1 MSFHSLLNSIIDSQS
16 VTKNSLINETGIDR
30 SSFYQ
35 ILSGKRIP
43 TKDQITNI
51 IRQLDISAADE
62 MALYDAFYLERLGE
76 TNYHYLKFT
85 EKCLKV
91 IGSPYID
98 ADASGNQTLSGSQ
111 KSQELESQN
120 KQTDHPTDTDQ
131 SQAASGTVLYQSTD
145 EIIDGLTEFM
155 IQAGEKA
162 NNHLQVSLP
171 FDLSSRVKLFA
182 TIRPLI
188 ASGKFQNVTVSQILH
203 FQTKDSDDITEKLDG
218 FAYLLESVLAK
229 QTNITYNIYYYSN
242 EQRVGQNSGVLF
254 PFYIITD
261 DACLLLNAD
270 ASKGCL
276 LTDPNL
282 IGFMREE
289 FASVFD
295 HAEPFLSSF
304 SQKDLPQFQA
314 KSIPTEEIIFIQK
327 HPGACLMVTDDL
339 VEKYVPE
346 DFKDTLKQHFH
357 FMRQMNASEG
367 ITLDGI
373 REFARNHVISE
384 SGFYVEADTA
394 DIINAL
400 EQLKTRLDRNL
411 FVLDTEKIP
420 VSDNWAFLLY
430 PDQYALLVPNEK
442 LDFIICVSDPDIIHA
457 LTYTFHSVDFDDY
470 ILDNDYVSQEIQK
483 LISENENR
491 VADSTL

>member
-16 VTKNSLINETGIDR
+16 VTKNSLINETGIDH

-43 TKDQITNI
+43 TKDQITSI
-51 IRQLDISAADE
+51 IRQLDISATDE

-85 EKCLKV
+85 EKCLRV

-98 ADASGNQTLSGSQ
+98 TNASNNQTPSR
-111 KSQELESQN
+111 SQELQN
-120 KQTDHPTDTDQ
+120 KLPDNPIDTDQ
-131 SQAASGTVLYQSTD
+131 SQATTGTILYHSTD
-145 EIIDGLTEFM
+145 EIICGLTKFLIHASKKE
-155 IQAGEKA
+155 

-171 FDLSSRVKLFA
+171 FDLSSRIKLFSS
-182 TIRPLI
+182 IQSLI
-188 ASGKFQNVTVSQILH
+188 TSGKFQNATISQILH
-203 FQTKDSDDITEKLDG
+203 FQTKNPNDITEKLDG
-218 FAYLLESVLAK
+218 FATLLESILTK
-229 QTNITYNIYYYSN
+229 EPNITYNIYYYSN
-242 EQRVGQNSGVLF
+242 EQKVSKNSGVLF

-261 DACLLLNAD
+261 DTCLLLNAD
-270 ASKGCL
+270 ANKGCL
-276 LTDPNL
+276 LTDPSL
-282 IGFMREE
+282 IGFMRKE
-289 FASVFD
+289 FDSVFD
-295 HAEPFLSSF
+295 HAKPFLSSF
-304 SQKDLPQFQA
+304 SQKELPQFQA
-314 KSIPTEEIIFIQK
+314 RSIPAEEVIFIQK

-346 DFKDTLKQHFH
+346 EFKETLKQHFH
-357 FMRQMNASEG
+357 FMQQMNASEG

-384 SGFYVEADTA
+384 SGFYVEANTE

-400 EQLKTRLDRNL
+400 EQLKSRLDRNL

-420 VSDNWAFLLY
+420 VSDNRAFLLY
-430 PDQYALLVPNEK
+430 TDQYALLVPNKE

-457 LTYTFHSVDFDDY
+457 LTYTFHSVDFEDY
-470 ILDNDYVSQEIQK
+470 VLDNTLVRNEIQK

>member
-43 TKDQITNI
+43 TKDQITSI

-85 EKCLKV
+85 EKCLRV

-98 ADASGNQTLSGSQ
+98 ANASNNQPPSC
-111 KSQELESQN
+111 SQELQN
-120 KQTDHPTDTDQ
+120 KLSDNPIDTDQ
-131 SQAASGTVLYQSTD
+131 SQATTGTILYHSTD
-145 EIIDGLTEFM
+145 EIICGLTKFLIHASKKE
-155 IQAGEKA
+155 

-171 FDLSSRVKLFA
+171 FDLSSRIKLFSN
-182 TIRPLI
+182 IQSLI
-188 ASGKFQNVTVSQILH
+188 TSGKFQNATISQILH
-203 FQTKDSDDITEKLDG
+203 FQTKNPNDITEKLDG
-218 FAYLLESVLAK
+218 FATLLESILTK
-229 QTNITYNIYYYSN
+229 GTNITYNIYYYSN
-242 EQRVGQNSGVLF
+242 EQKVSKNSGVLF

-261 DACLLLNAD
+261 DASLLLNAD
-270 ASKGCL
+270 ANKGCL
-276 LTDPNL
+276 LTDPSL
-282 IGFMREE
+282 IGFMCKE
-289 FASVFD
+289 FDSVFD
-295 HAEPFLSSF
+295 HAKPFLSSF
-304 SQKDLPQFQA
+304 SQKELPQFQA
-314 KSIPTEEIIFIQK
+314 RSIPAEEVIFIQK

-346 DFKDTLKQHFH
+346 EFKETLKQHFH
-357 FMRQMNASEG
+357 FMQQMNASEG

-384 SGFYVEADTA
+384 SGFYVEANTA

-400 EQLKTRLDRNL
+400 EQLKSRLDRNL

-430 PDQYALLVPNEK
+430 PDQYALLVPNKE
-442 LDFIICVSDPDIIHA
+442 LDFIICVSDPDIIQA
-457 LTYTFHSVDFDDY
+457 LTYTFHSVDFNDF
-470 ILDNDYVSQEIQK
+470 ILDKKYVKHELQK
-483 LISENENR
+483 LISENQNR

>member
-43 TKDQITNI
+43 TKDQITSI

-85 EKCLKV
+85 EKCLRV

-98 ADASGNQTLSGSQ
+98 TNASNNQTPSR
-111 KSQELESQN
+111 SQELQN
-120 KQTDHPTDTDQ
+120 KLPDNPIDTDQ
-131 SQAASGTVLYQSTD
+131 SQATTGTILYHSTD
-145 EIIDGLTEFM
+145 EIICGLTKFLIHASKKE
-155 IQAGEKA
+155 

-171 FDLSSRVKLFA
+171 FDLSSRIKLFSN
-182 TIRPLI
+182 IHSLI
-188 ASGKFQNVTVSQILH
+188 TSGKFQNATISQILH
-203 FQTKDSDDITEKLDG
+203 FQTKNSDDITEKLDG
-218 FAYLLESVLAK
+218 FATLLESILTK
-229 QTNITYNIYYYSN
+229 EPNITYNIYYYSN
-242 EQRVGQNSGVLF
+242 EQKVSKNSGVLF

-261 DACLLLNAD
+261 DASLLLNAD
-270 ASKGCL
+270 ANKGCL
-276 LTDPNL
+276 LTDPSL
-282 IGFMREE
+282 IGLMREE

-295 HAEPFLSSF
+295 HAKPFLSSF
-304 SQKDLPQFQA
+304 SQKELPQFQA
-314 KSIPTEEIIFIQK
+314 RSIPAEEVIFIQK

-339 VEKYVPE
+339 VDKYVPE
-346 DFKDTLKQHFH
+346 EFKETLKQHFH
-357 FMRQMNASEG
+357 FMQQMNASEG

-384 SGFYVEADTA
+384 SGFYVEANTS

-400 EQLKTRLDRNL
+400 EQLEARLDRNL

-430 PDQYALLVPNEK
+430 PDQYALLVPNKE
-442 LDFIICVSDPDIIHA
+442 LDFIICVSDPDIIQA
-457 LTYTFHSVDFDDY
+457 LTYTFHSVDFNDF
-470 ILDNDYVSQEIQK
+470 ILEKKYVKHELQK
-483 LISENENR
+483 LISENQGR

>member
-43 TKDQITNI
+43 TKSI

-85 EKCLKV
+85 EKCLRV

-98 ADASGNQTLSGSQ
+98 TNASNNQTPSR
-111 KSQELESQN
+111 SQELQN
-120 KQTDHPTDTDQ
+120 KLPDNPIDTDQ
-131 SQAASGTVLYQSTD
+131 SQATTGTILYHSTD
-145 EIIDGLTEFM
+145 EIICGLTKFLIHASKKE
-155 IQAGEKA
+155 

-171 FDLSSRVKLFA
+171 FDLSSRIKLFSS
-182 TIRPLI
+182 IQSLI
-188 ASGKFQNVTVSQILH
+188 TSGKFQNATISQILH
-203 FQTKDSDDITEKLDG
+203 FQTKNPNDITEKLDG
-218 FAYLLESVLAK
+218 FATLLESILTK
-229 QTNITYNIYYYSN
+229 GTNITYNIYYYSN
-242 EQRVGQNSGVLF
+242 EQKVSKNSGVLF

-261 DACLLLNAD
+261 DTCLLLNAD
-270 ASKGCL
+270 ANKGCL
-276 LTDPNL
+276 LTDPSL
-282 IGFMREE
+282 IGFMRKE
-289 FASVFD
+289 FDSVFD
-295 HAEPFLSSF
+295 HAKPFLSSF
-304 SQKDLPQFQA
+304 SQKELPQFQA
-314 KSIPTEEIIFIQK
+314 RSIPAEEVIFIQK

-346 DFKDTLKQHFH
+346 EFKETLKQHFH
-357 FMRQMNASEG
+357 FMQQMNASEG

-384 SGFYVEADTA
+384 SGFYVEANTE

-400 EQLKTRLDRNL
+400 EQLKSRLDRNL

-430 PDQYALLVPNEK
+430 TDQYALLVPNKE

-457 LTYTFHSVDFDDY
+457 LTYTFHSVDFEDY
-470 ILDNDYVSQEIQK
+470 VLDNTLVRNEIQK

>member
-43 TKDQITNI
+43 TKDQITSI

-85 EKCLKV
+85 EKCLRV

-98 ADASGNQTLSGSQ
+98 ANASNNQTPSC
-111 KSQELESQN
+111 SQELQN
-120 KQTDHPTDTDQ
+120 KLPDNPIDTDQ
-131 SQAASGTVLYQSTD
+131 SQAATGTILYHSTD
-145 EIIDGLTEFM
+145 EIICGLTKFLIHASKKE
-155 IQAGEKA
+155 

-171 FDLSSRVKLFA
+171 FDLSSRIKLFSN
-182 TIRPLI
+182 IHSLI
-188 ASGKFQNVTVSQILH
+188 TSGKFQNATISQILH
-203 FQTKDSDDITEKLDG
+203 FQTKNPNDITEKLDG
-218 FAYLLESVLAK
+218 FATLLESILTK
-229 QTNITYNIYYYSN
+229 GTNITYNIYYYSN
-242 EQRVGQNSGVLF
+242 EQKVSKNSGVLF
-254 PFYIITD
+254 PFYSITD
-261 DACLLLNAD
+261 DASLLLNAD
-270 ASKGCL
+270 ANKGCL
-276 LTDPNL
+276 LTDPSL
-282 IGFMREE
+282 IGLMREE

-295 HAEPFLSSF
+295 HAKPFLSSF
-304 SQKDLPQFQA
+304 SQKELPQFQA
-314 KSIPTEEIIFIQK
+314 RSIPAEEVIFIQK

-346 DFKDTLKQHFH
+346 EFKETLKQHFH
-357 FMRQMNASEG
+357 FMQQMNASEG

-384 SGFYVEADTA
+384 SGFYVEADTS

-400 EQLKTRLDRNL
+400 EQLEARLDRNL

-430 PDQYALLVPNEK
+430 PDQYALLVPNKE

-457 LTYTFHSVDFDDY
+457 LTYTFHSVDFEDY
-470 ILDNDYVSQEIQK
+470 ILDNTLVRNEIQK

>member
-16 VTKNSLINETGIDR
+16 ITKNSLINETGIDR

-43 TKDQITNI
+43 TKDQITSI

-76 TNYHYLKFT
+76 VNYHYLKFT
-85 EKCLKV
+85 EKCLRV

-98 ADASGNQTLSGSQ
+98 ANASNNQPPSC
-111 KSQELESQN
+111 SQELQN
-120 KQTDHPTDTDQ
+120 KLSDNPIDTDQ
-131 SQAASGTVLYQSTD
+131 SQATTGTILYHSTD
-145 EIIDGLTEFM
+145 EIICGLTKFLIHASKKE
-155 IQAGEKA
+155 

-171 FDLSSRVKLFA
+171 FDLSSRIKLFSN
-182 TIRPLI
+182 IQSLI
-188 ASGKFQNVTVSQILH
+188 TSGKFQNATISQILH
-203 FQTKDSDDITEKLDG
+203 FQTKNPNDITEKLDG
-218 FAYLLESVLAK
+218 FATLLESILTK
-229 QTNITYNIYYYSN
+229 GTNITYNIYYYSN
-242 EQRVGQNSGVLF
+242 EQKVSKNSGVLF

-261 DACLLLNAD
+261 DASLLLNAD
-270 ASKGCL
+270 ANKGCL
-276 LTDPNL
+276 LTDPSL
-282 IGFMREE
+282 IGFMCKE
-289 FASVFD
+289 FDSVFD
-295 HAEPFLSSF
+295 HAKPFLSSF
-304 SQKDLPQFQA
+304 SQKELPQFQA
-314 KSIPTEEIIFIQK
+314 RSIPAEEVIFIQK

-346 DFKDTLKQHFH
+346 EFKETLKQHFH
-357 FMRQMNASEG
+357 FMQQMNASEG

-384 SGFYVEADTA
+384 SGFYVEANTA

-400 EQLKTRLDRNL
+400 EQLKSRLDRNL

-430 PDQYALLVPNEK
+430 PDQYALLVPNKE
-442 LDFIICVSDPDIIHA
+442 LDFIICVSDPDIIQA
-457 LTYTFHSVDFDDY
+457 LTYTFHSVDFNDF
-470 ILDNDYVSQEIQK
+470 ILDKKYVKHELQK
-483 LISENENR
+483 LISENQNR

>member
-43 TKDQITNI
+43 TKDQITSI

-85 EKCLKV
+85 EKCLRV

-98 ADASGNQTLSGSQ
+98 TNASNNQTPSR
-111 KSQELESQN
+111 SQELQN
-120 KQTDHPTDTDQ
+120 KLPDNPIDTDQ
-131 SQAASGTVLYQSTD
+131 SQAATETILYHSTD
-145 EIIDGLTEFM
+145 EIICGLTKFLIHASKKE
-155 IQAGEKA
+155 

-171 FDLSSRVKLFA
+171 FDLSSRIKLFSS
-182 TIRPLI
+182 IQSLI
-188 ASGKFQNVTVSQILH
+188 TSGKFQNATISQILH
-203 FQTKDSDDITEKLDG
+203 FQTKNPNDITEKLDG
-218 FAYLLESVLAK
+218 FATLLESILTK
-229 QTNITYNIYYYSN
+229 EPNITYNIYYYSN
-242 EQRVGQNSGVLF
+242 EQKVSKNSGVLF

-261 DACLLLNAD
+261 DASLLLNAD
-270 ASKGCL
+270 ANKGCL
-276 LTDPNL
+276 LTDPSL
-282 IGFMREE
+282 IGLMREE

-295 HAEPFLSSF
+295 HAKPFLSSF
-304 SQKDLPQFQA
+304 SQKELPQFQA
-314 KSIPTEEIIFIQK
+314 RSIPAEEVIFIQK

-339 VEKYVPE
+339 VDKYVPNE
-346 DFKDTLKQHFH
+346 FKETLKQHFH
-357 FMRQMNASEG
+357 FMQQMNASEG

-384 SGFYVEADTA
+384 SGFYVEANTS

-400 EQLKTRLDRNL
+400 EQLKARLDRNL

-430 PDQYALLVPNEK
+430 PDQYALLVPNKE
-442 LDFIICVSDPDIIHA
+442 LDFIICVSDPEIIHA
-457 LTYTFHSVDFDDY
+457 LTYTFHSVDFEDY
-470 ILDNDYVSQEIQK
+470 VLDNTLVRNEIQK

>member
-43 TKDQITNI
+43 TKDQITSI

-76 TNYHYLKFT
+76 VNYHYLKFT
-85 EKCLKV
+85 EKCLRV

-98 ADASGNQTLSGSQ
+98 TNASNNQTPSR
-111 KSQELESQN
+111 SQELQN
-120 KQTDHPTDTDQ
+120 KLPDNPIDTDQ
-131 SQAASGTVLYQSTD
+131 SQAAIGTILYHSTD
-145 EIIDGLTEFM
+145 EIICGLTKFLIHASKKE
-155 IQAGEKA
+155 

-171 FDLSSRVKLFA
+171 FDLSSRIKLFSS
-182 TIRPLI
+182 IQSLI
-188 ASGKFQNVTVSQILH
+188 TSGKFQNATISQILH
-203 FQTKDSDDITEKLDG
+203 FQTKNPNDITEKLDG
-218 FAYLLESVLAK
+218 FATLLESILTK
-229 QTNITYNIYYYSN
+229 EPNITYNIYYYSN
-242 EQRVGQNSGVLF
+242 EQKVSKNSGVLF

-261 DACLLLNAD
+261 DASLLLNAD
-270 ASKGCL
+270 ANKGCL
-276 LTDPNL
+276 LTDPSL
-282 IGFMREE
+282 IGLMREE

-295 HAEPFLSSF
+295 HAKPFLSSF
-304 SQKDLPQFQA
+304 SQKELPQFQA
-314 KSIPTEEIIFIQK
+314 RSIPAEEVIFIQK

-346 DFKDTLKQHFH
+346 EFKETLKQHFH
-357 FMRQMNASEG
+357 FMQQMNASEG

-384 SGFYVEADTA
+384 SGFYVEANTA

-400 EQLKTRLDRNL
+400 EQLEARLDRNL

-430 PDQYALLVPNEK
+430 PDQYALLVPNKE

-457 LTYTFHSVDFDDY
+457 LTYTFHSVDFEDY
-470 ILDNDYVSQEIQK
+470 ILDNTLVRNEIQK

>member
-43 TKDQITNI
+43 TKDQITSI
-51 IRQLDISAADE
+51 IRQLDISATDE

-85 EKCLKV
+85 EKCLRV

-98 ADASGNQTLSGSQ
+98 TNASNNQTPSR
-111 KSQELESQN
+111 SQELQN
-120 KQTDHPTDTDQ
+120 KLPDNPIDTDQ
-131 SQAASGTVLYQSTD
+131 SQATTGTILYHSTD
-145 EIIDGLTEFM
+145 EIICGLTKFLIHASKKE
-155 IQAGEKA
+155 

-171 FDLSSRVKLFA
+171 FDLSSRIKLFSS
-182 TIRPLI
+182 IQSLI
-188 ASGKFQNVTVSQILH
+188 TSGKFQNATISQILH
-203 FQTKDSDDITEKLDG
+203 FQTKNPNDITEKLDG
-218 FAYLLESVLAK
+218 FATLLESILTK
-229 QTNITYNIYYYSN
+229 EPNITYNIYYYSN
-242 EQRVGQNSGVLF
+242 EQKVSKNSGVLF

-261 DACLLLNAD
+261 DTCLLLNAD
-270 ASKGCL
+270 ANKGCL
-276 LTDPNL
+276 LTDPSL
-282 IGFMREE
+282 IGFMRKE
-289 FASVFD
+289 FDSVFD
-295 HAEPFLSSF
+295 HAKPFLSSF
-304 SQKDLPQFQA
+304 SQKELPQFQA
-314 KSIPTEEIIFIQK
+314 RSIPAEEVIFIQK

-346 DFKDTLKQHFH
+346 EFKETLKQHFH
-357 FMRQMNASEG
+357 FMQQMNASEG

-384 SGFYVEADTA
+384 SGFYVEANTA

-400 EQLKTRLDRNL
+400 EQLKSRLDRNL

-430 PDQYALLVPNEK
+430 PDQYALLVPNKE

-457 LTYTFHSVDFDDY
+457 LTYTFHSVDFEDY
-470 ILDNDYVSQEIQK
+470 VLDNTLVRNEIQK

>member
-43 TKDQITNI
+43 TKDQITSI

-76 TNYHYLKFT
+76 VNYHYLKFT
-85 EKCLKV
+85 EKCLRV

-98 ADASGNQTLSGSQ
+98 ANASNNQPPSC
-111 KSQELESQN
+111 SQELQN
-120 KQTDHPTDTDQ
+120 KLSDNPIDTDQ
-131 SQAASGTVLYQSTD
+131 SQATTGTILYHSTD
-145 EIIDGLTEFM
+145 EIICGLTKFLIHASKKE
-155 IQAGEKA
+155 

-171 FDLSSRVKLFA
+171 FDLSSRIKLFSN
-182 TIRPLI
+182 IQSLI
-188 ASGKFQNVTVSQILH
+188 TSGKFQNATISQILH
-203 FQTKDSDDITEKLDG
+203 FQTKNPNDITEKLDG
-218 FAYLLESVLAK
+218 FATLLESILTK
-229 QTNITYNIYYYSN
+229 GTNITYNIYYYSN
-242 EQRVGQNSGVLF
+242 EQKVSKNSGVLF

-261 DACLLLNAD
+261 DASLLLNAD
-270 ASKGCL
+270 ANKGCL
-276 LTDPNL
+276 LTDPSL
-282 IGFMREE
+282 IGFMCKE
-289 FASVFD
+289 FDSVFD
-295 HAEPFLSSF
+295 HAKPFLSSF
-304 SQKDLPQFQA
+304 SQKELPQFQA
-314 KSIPTEEIIFIQK
+314 KSIPAEEVIFIQK

-346 DFKDTLKQHFH
+346 EFKETLKQHFH
-357 FMRQMNASEG
+357 FMQQMNASEG

-384 SGFYVEADTA
+384 SGFYVEANTA

-400 EQLKTRLDRNL
+400 EQLKSRLDRNL

-430 PDQYALLVPNEK
+430 PDQYALLVPNKE
-442 LDFIICVSDPDIIHA
+442 LDFIICVSDPDIIQA
-457 LTYTFHSVDFDDY
+457 LTYTFHSVDFNDF
-470 ILDNDYVSQEIQK
+470 ILDKKYVKHELQK
-483 LISENENR
+483 LISENQNR

>member
-43 TKDQITNI
+43 TKDQITSI

-85 EKCLKV
+85 EKCLRV

-98 ADASGNQTLSGSQ
+98 TNASNNQTPSR
-111 KSQELESQN
+111 SQELQN
-120 KQTDHPTDTDQ
+120 KLPDNPIDTDQ
-131 SQAASGTVLYQSTD
+131 SQATTGTILYHSTD
-145 EIIDGLTEFM
+145 EIICGLTKFLIHASKKE
-155 IQAGEKA
+155 

-171 FDLSSRVKLFA
+171 FDLSSRIKLFSS
-182 TIRPLI
+182 IQSLI
-188 ASGKFQNVTVSQILH
+188 TSGKFQNATISQILH
-203 FQTKDSDDITEKLDG
+203 FQTKNPNDITEKLDG
-218 FAYLLESVLAK
+218 FATLLESILTK
-229 QTNITYNIYYYSN
+229 GTNITYNIYYYSN
-242 EQRVGQNSGVLF
+242 EQKVSKNSGVLF

-261 DACLLLNAD
+261 DTCLLLNAD
-270 ASKGCL
+270 ANKGCL
-276 LTDPNL
+276 LTDPSL
-282 IGFMREE
+282 IGFMRKE
-289 FASVFD
+289 FDSVFD
-295 HAEPFLSSF
+295 HAKPFLSSF
-304 SQKDLPQFQA
+304 SQKELPQFQA
-314 KSIPTEEIIFIQK
+314 RSIPAEEVIFIQK

-346 DFKDTLKQHFH
+346 EFKETLKQHFH
-357 FMRQMNASEG
+357 FMQQMNASEG

-384 SGFYVEADTA
+384 SGFYVEANTE

-400 EQLKTRLDRNL
+400 EQLKSRLDRNL

-430 PDQYALLVPNEK
+430 TDQYALLVPNKE

-457 LTYTFHSVDFDDY
+457 LTYTFHSVDFEDSV
-470 ILDNDYVSQEIQK
+470 LDNTLVRNEIQK

>member
-43 TKDQITNI
+43 TKDQITSI

-85 EKCLKV
+85 EKCLRV

-98 ADASGNQTLSGSQ
+98 ANASNNQTPSC
-111 KSQELESQN
+111 SQELQN
-120 KQTDHPTDTDQ
+120 KLPDNPIDTDQ
-131 SQAASGTVLYQSTD
+131 SQAATGTILYHSTD
-145 EIIDGLTEFM
+145 EIICGLTKFLIHASKKE
-155 IQAGEKA
+155 

-171 FDLSSRVKLFA
+171 FDLSSRIKLFSS
-182 TIRPLI
+182 IQSLI
-188 ASGKFQNVTVSQILH
+188 TSGKFQNATISQILH
-203 FQTKDSDDITEKLDG
+203 FQTKNPNDITEKLDG
-218 FAYLLESVLAK
+218 FATLLESILTK
-229 QTNITYNIYYYSN
+229 EPNITYNIYYYSN
-242 EQRVGQNSGVLF
+242 EQKVSKNSGVLF

-261 DACLLLNAD
+261 DASLLLNAD
-270 ASKGCL
+270 ANKGCL
-276 LTDPNL
+276 LTDPSL
-282 IGFMREE
+282 IGLMREE

-295 HAEPFLSSF
+295 HAKPFLSSF
-304 SQKDLPQFQA
+304 SQKELPQFQA
-314 KSIPTEEIIFIQK
+314 RSIPAEEVIFIQK

-339 VEKYVPE
+339 VDKYVPNE
-346 DFKDTLKQHFH
+346 FKETLKQHFH
-357 FMRQMNASEG
+357 FMQQMNASEG

-384 SGFYVEADTA
+384 SGFYVEANTS

-400 EQLKTRLDRNL
+400 EQLEARLDRNL

-430 PDQYALLVPNEK
+430 PDQYALLVPNKE

-457 LTYTFHSVDFDDY
+457 LTYTFHSVDFEDY
-470 ILDNDYVSQEIQK
+470 ILDNTLVRNEIQK

>member
-43 TKDQITNI
+43 TKDQITSI

-85 EKCLKV
+85 EKCLRV

-98 ADASGNQTLSGSQ
+98 TNASNNQTPSR
-111 KSQELESQN
+111 SQELQN
-120 KQTDHPTDTDQ
+120 KLPDNPIDTDQ
-131 SQAASGTVLYQSTD
+131 SQAATETILYHSTD
-145 EIIDGLTEFM
+145 EIICGLTKFLIHASKKE
-155 IQAGEKA
+155 

-171 FDLSSRVKLFA
+171 FDLSSRIKLFSS
-182 TIRPLI
+182 IQSLI
-188 ASGKFQNVTVSQILH
+188 TSGKFQNATISQILH
-203 FQTKDSDDITEKLDG
+203 FQTKNPNDITEKLDG
-218 FAYLLESVLAK
+218 FATLLESILTK
-229 QTNITYNIYYYSN
+229 EPNITYNIYYYSN
-242 EQRVGQNSGVLF
+242 EQKVSKNSGVLF

-261 DACLLLNAD
+261 DASLLLNAD
-270 ASKGCL
+270 ANKGCL
-276 LTDPNL
+276 LTDPSL
-282 IGFMREE
+282 IGLMREE

-295 HAEPFLSSF
+295 HAKPFLSSF
-304 SQKDLPQFQA
+304 SQKELPQFQA
-314 KSIPTEEIIFIQK
+314 RSIPAEEVIFIQK

-339 VEKYVPE
+339 VDKYVPNE
-346 DFKDTLKQHFH
+346 FKETLKQHFH
-357 FMRQMNASEG
+357 FMQQMNASEG

-384 SGFYVEADTA
+384 SGFYVEANTS

-400 EQLKTRLDRNL
+400 EQLEARLDRNL

-430 PDQYALLVPNEK
+430 PDQYALLVPNK
-442 LDFIICVSDPDIIHA
+442 
-457 LTYTFHSVDFDDY
+457 
-470 ILDNDYVSQEIQK
+470 
-483 LISENENR
+483 
-491 VADSTL
+491 

>member
-43 TKDQITNI
+43 TKDQITSI

-85 EKCLKV
+85 EKCLRV

-98 ADASGNQTLSGSQ
+98 ANASNNQTPSR
-111 KSQELESQN
+111 SQELQN
-120 KQTDHPTDTDQ
+120 KLPDNPIDTDQ
-131 SQAASGTVLYQSTD
+131 SQAATGTILYHSTD
-145 EIIDGLTEFM
+145 EIICGLTKFLIHASKKE
-155 IQAGEKA
+155 

-171 FDLSSRVKLFA
+171 FDLSSRIKLFSN
-182 TIRPLI
+182 IQSLI
-188 ASGKFQNVTVSQILH
+188 TSGKFQNATISQLLH
-203 FQTKDSDDITEKLDG
+203 FQTKNPNDITEKLDG
-218 FAYLLESVLAK
+218 FATLLESILTK
-229 QTNITYNIYYYSN
+229 EPNITYNIYYYSN
-242 EQRVGQNSGVLF
+242 EQKVSKNSGVLF

-261 DACLLLNAD
+261 DASLLLNAD
-270 ASKGCL
+270 ANKGCL
-276 LTDPNL
+276 LTDPSL
-282 IGFMREE
+282 IGLMREE

-295 HAEPFLSSF
+295 HAKPFLSSF
-304 SQKDLPQFQA
+304 SQKELPQFQA
-314 KSIPTEEIIFIQK
+314 RSIPAEEVIFIQK

-339 VEKYVPE
+339 VDKYVPE
-346 DFKDTLKQHFH
+346 EFKETLKQHFH
-357 FMRQMNASEG
+357 FMQQMNASEG

-384 SGFYVEADTA
+384 SGFYVEADTP

-400 EQLKTRLDRNL
+400 EQLEARLDRNL

-430 PDQYALLVPNEK
+430 PDQYALLVPNKE
-442 LDFIICVSDPDIIHA
+442 LDFIICVSDPDIIQA
-457 LTYTFHSVDFDDY
+457 LTYTFHSVDFNDF
-470 ILDNDYVSQEIQK
+470 ILGKKYVKHELQK
-483 LISENENR
+483 LISENQGR
-491 VADSTL
+491 VADSIL

>member
-85 EKCLKV
+85 EKCLRV

-98 ADASGNQTLSGSQ
+98 ANASNNQTPSC
-111 KSQELESQN
+111 SQELQN
-120 KQTDHPTDTDQ
+120 KLSDNPIDTDQ
-131 SQAASGTVLYQSTD
+131 SQAAAGTILYHSTD
-145 EIIDGLTEFM
+145 EIICGLTKFLIHASKKE
-155 IQAGEKA
+155 

-171 FDLSSRVKLFA
+171 FDLSSRIKLFSN
-182 TIRPLI
+182 IHSLI
-188 ASGKFQNVTVSQILH
+188 TSGKFQNAAISQILH
-203 FQTKDSDDITEKLDG
+203 FQTKNPNDITEKLDG
-218 FAYLLESVLAK
+218 FATLLESILTK
-229 QTNITYNIYYYSN
+229 ETNITYNIYYYSN
-242 EQRVGQNSGVLF
+242 EQKVSKNSGVLF

-270 ASKGCL
+270 ANKGCL
-276 LTDPNL
+276 LTDSSL
-282 IGFMREE
+282 IRLMREE
-289 FASVFD
+289 FVSVFD

-304 SQKDLPQFQA
+304 SQKELPQFQA
-314 KSIPTEEIIFIQK
+314 RSIPAEEVIFIQK

-339 VEKYVPE
+339 VDKYVPE
-346 DFKDTLKQHFH
+346 EFTETLKQHFH
-357 FMRQMNASEG
+357 FMQQMNASEG

-384 SGFYVEADTA
+384 SGFYVEVDTP

-400 EQLKTRLDRNL
+400 EQLKAWLDRNL

-430 PDQYALLVPNEK
+430 TDQYALLVPNKE
-442 LDFIICVSDPDIIHA
+442 LDFIICVSDPDIIQA
-457 LTYTFHSVDFDDY
+457 LTYTFHSVDFEDY
-470 ILDNDYVSQEIQK
+470 VLDNTVVRNEIQK
-483 LISENENR
+483 LISENQSR

>member
-43 TKDQITNI
+43 TKDQITSI

-76 TNYHYLKFT
+76 VNYHYLKFT
-85 EKCLKV
+85 EKCLRV

-98 ADASGNQTLSGSQ
+98 ANASNNQPPSY
-111 KSQELESQN
+111 SQELQN
-120 KQTDHPTDTDQ
+120 KLSDNPIDTDQ
-131 SQAASGTVLYQSTD
+131 SQATTGTILYHSTD
-145 EIIDGLTEFM
+145 EIICGLTKFLIHASKKE
-155 IQAGEKA
+155 

-171 FDLSSRVKLFA
+171 FDLSSRIKLFSN
-182 TIRPLI
+182 IQSLI
-188 ASGKFQNVTVSQILH
+188 TSGKFQNATISQILH
-203 FQTKDSDDITEKLDG
+203 FQTKNPNDITEKLDG
-218 FAYLLESVLAK
+218 FATLLESILTK
-229 QTNITYNIYYYSN
+229 GTNITYNIYYYSN
-242 EQRVGQNSGVLF
+242 EQKVSKNSGVLF

-261 DACLLLNAD
+261 DASLLLNAD
-270 ASKGCL
+270 ANKGCL
-276 LTDPNL
+276 LTDPSL
-282 IGFMREE
+282 IGFMRKE
-289 FASVFD
+289 FDSVFD
-295 HAEPFLSSF
+295 HAKPFLSSF
-304 SQKDLPQFQA
+304 SQKELPQFQA
-314 KSIPTEEIIFIQK
+314 RSIPAEEVIFIQK

-346 DFKDTLKQHFH
+346 EFKETLKQHFH
-357 FMRQMNASEG
+357 FMQQMNASEG

-384 SGFYVEADTA
+384 SGFYVEANTA

-400 EQLKTRLDRNL
+400 EQLKSRLDRNL

-430 PDQYALLVPNEK
+430 PDQYALLVPNKE
-442 LDFIICVSDPDIIHA
+442 LDFIICVSDPDIIQA
-457 LTYTFHSVDFDDY
+457 LTYTFHSVDFNDF
-470 ILDNDYVSQEIQK
+470 ILDKKYVKHELQK
-483 LISENENR
+483 LISENQNR

>member
-43 TKDQITNI
+43 TKDQITSI
-51 IRQLDISAADE
+51 IRQLDISATDE

-76 TNYHYLKFT
+76 VNYHYLKFT
-85 EKCLKV
+85 EKCLRV

-98 ADASGNQTLSGSQ
+98 ANASNNQPPSC
-111 KSQELESQN
+111 SQELQN
-120 KQTDHPTDTDQ
+120 KLSDNPIDTDQ
-131 SQAASGTVLYQSTD
+131 SQATTGTILYHSTD
-145 EIIDGLTEFM
+145 EIICGLTKFLIHASKKE
-155 IQAGEKA
+155 

-171 FDLSSRVKLFA
+171 FDLSSRIKLFSN
-182 TIRPLI
+182 IQSLI
-188 ASGKFQNVTVSQILH
+188 TSGKFQNATISQILH
-203 FQTKDSDDITEKLDG
+203 FQTKNPDDITEKLDG
-218 FAYLLESVLAK
+218 FATLLESVLTK
-229 QTNITYNIYYYSN
+229 ETNITYNIYYYSN
-242 EQRVGQNSGVLF
+242 EQKVSKNSGVLF

-261 DACLLLNAD
+261 DTCLLLNAD
-270 ASKGCL
+270 ANKGCL
-276 LTDPNL
+276 LTDPSL
-282 IGFMREE
+282 IGFMRKE
-289 FASVFD
+289 FDSVFD
-295 HAEPFLSSF
+295 HAKPFLSSF
-304 SQKDLPQFQA
+304 SQKELPQFQA
-314 KSIPTEEIIFIQK
+314 RSIPAEEVIFIQK

-346 DFKDTLKQHFH
+346 EFKETLKQHFH
-357 FMRQMNASEG
+357 FMQQMNASEG

-384 SGFYVEADTA
+384 SGFYVEANTA

-400 EQLKTRLDRNL
+400 EQLKSRLDRNL

-430 PDQYALLVPNEK
+430 PDQYALLVPNKE
-442 LDFIICVSDPDIIHA
+442 LDFIICVSDPDIIQA
-457 LTYTFHSVDFDDY
+457 LTYTFHSVDFNDF
-470 ILDNDYVSQEIQK
+470 ILDKKYVKHELQK
-483 LISENENR
+483 LISENQNR

>member
-43 TKDQITNI
+43 TKDQITSI

-76 TNYHYLKFT
+76 VNYHYLKFT
-85 EKCLKV
+85 EKCLRV

-98 ADASGNQTLSGSQ
+98 ANASNNQTPSC
-111 KSQELESQN
+111 SQELQN
-120 KQTDHPTDTDQ
+120 KLSDNPIDTDQ
-131 SQAASGTVLYQSTD
+131 SQATTGTILYHSTD
-145 EIIDGLTEFM
+145 EIICGLTKFLIHASKKE
-155 IQAGEKA
+155 

-171 FDLSSRVKLFA
+171 FDLSSRIKLFSN
-182 TIRPLI
+182 IQSLI
-188 ASGKFQNVTVSQILH
+188 TSGKFQNATISQILH
-203 FQTKDSDDITEKLDG
+203 FQTKNPNDITEKLDG
-218 FAYLLESVLAK
+218 FATLLESILTK
-229 QTNITYNIYYYSN
+229 GTNITYNIYYYSN
-242 EQRVGQNSGVLF
+242 EQKVSKNSGVLF

-261 DACLLLNAD
+261 DTSLLLNAD
-270 ASKGCL
+270 ANKGCL
-276 LTDPNL
+276 LTDPSL
-282 IGFMREE
+282 IGFMRKE
-289 FASVFD
+289 FDSVFD

-304 SQKDLPQFQA
+304 SQKELPQFQA
-314 KSIPTEEIIFIQK
+314 RSIPAEEVIFIQK

-346 DFKDTLKQHFH
+346 EFKETLKQHFH
-357 FMRQMNASEG
+357 FMQQMNASEG

-384 SGFYVEADTA
+384 SGFYVEANTA

-400 EQLKTRLDRNL
+400 EQLKSRLDRNL

-430 PDQYALLVPNEK
+430 PDQYALLVPNKE
-442 LDFIICVSDPDIIHA
+442 LDFIICVSDPDIIQA
-457 LTYTFHSVDFDDY
+457 LTYTFHSVDFNDF
-470 ILDNDYVSQEIQK
+470 ILDKKYVKHELQK
-483 LISENENR
+483 LISENQNR

>member
-43 TKDQITNI
+43 TKDQITSI

-85 EKCLKV
+85 EKCLRV

-98 ADASGNQTLSGSQ
+98 TNASNNQTPSR
-111 KSQELESQN
+111 SQELQN
-120 KQTDHPTDTDQ
+120 KLPDNPIDTDQ
-131 SQAASGTVLYQSTD
+131 SKAATGTILYHSTD
-145 EIIDGLTEFM
+145 EIICGLTKFLIHASKKE
-155 IQAGEKA
+155 

-171 FDLSSRVKLFA
+171 FDLSSRIKLFSN
-182 TIRPLI
+182 IHSLI
-188 ASGKFQNVTVSQILH
+188 TSGKFQNATISQILH
-203 FQTKDSDDITEKLDG
+203 FQTKNSDDITEKLDG
-218 FAYLLESVLAK
+218 FATLLESILTK
-229 QTNITYNIYYYSN
+229 EPNITYNIYYYSN
-242 EQRVGQNSGVLF
+242 EQKVSKNSGVLF

-261 DACLLLNAD
+261 DASLLLNAD
-270 ASKGCL
+270 ANKGCL
-276 LTDPNL
+276 LTDPSL
-282 IGFMREE
+282 IGLMREE

-295 HAEPFLSSF
+295 HAKPFLSSF
-304 SQKDLPQFQA
+304 SQKELPQFQA
-314 KSIPTEEIIFIQK
+314 RSIPAEEVIFIQK

-339 VEKYVPE
+339 VDKYVPDE
-346 DFKDTLKQHFH
+346 FKETLKQHFH
-357 FMRQMNASEG
+357 FMQQMNASEG

-384 SGFYVEADTA
+384 SGFYVEANTS

-400 EQLKTRLDRNL
+400 EQLEARLDRNL

-430 PDQYALLVPNEK
+430 TDQYALLVPNKE

-457 LTYTFHSVDFDDY
+457 LTYTFHSVDFEDY
-470 ILDNDYVSQEIQK
+470 VLDNTLVRNEIQK

>member
-43 TKDQITNI
+43 TKDQITSI
-51 IRQLDISAADE
+51 IRQLDISATDE

-76 TNYHYLKFT
+76 VNYHYLKFT
-85 EKCLKV
+85 EKCLRV

-98 ADASGNQTLSGSQ
+98 ANASNNQPPSC
-111 KSQELESQN
+111 SQELQN
-120 KQTDHPTDTDQ
+120 KLSDNPIDTDQ
-131 SQAASGTVLYQSTD
+131 SQAATGTILYHSTD
-145 EIIDGLTEFM
+145 EIICGLTKFLIHASKKE
-155 IQAGEKA
+155 

-171 FDLSSRVKLFA
+171 FDLSSRIKLFSN
-182 TIRPLI
+182 IQSLI
-188 ASGKFQNVTVSQILH
+188 TSGKFQNATISQILH
-203 FQTKDSDDITEKLDG
+203 FQTKNPDDITEKLDG
-218 FAYLLESVLAK
+218 FATLLESVLTK
-229 QTNITYNIYYYSN
+229 ETNITYNIYYYSN
-242 EQRVGQNSGVLF
+242 EQKVSKNSGVLF

-261 DACLLLNAD
+261 DTCLLLNAD
-270 ASKGCL
+270 ANKGCL
-276 LTDPNL
+276 LTDPSL
-282 IGFMREE
+282 IGFMRKE
-289 FASVFD
+289 FDSVFD
-295 HAEPFLSSF
+295 HAKPFLSSF
-304 SQKDLPQFQA
+304 SQKELPQFQA
-314 KSIPTEEIIFIQK
+314 RSIPAEEVIFIQK

-346 DFKDTLKQHFH
+346 EFKETLKQHFH
-357 FMRQMNASEG
+357 FMQQMNASEG

-384 SGFYVEADTA
+384 SGFYVEANTA

-400 EQLKTRLDRNL
+400 EQLKSRLDRNL

-430 PDQYALLVPNEK
+430 PDQYALLVPNKE
-442 LDFIICVSDPDIIHA
+442 LDFIICVSDPDIIQA
-457 LTYTFHSVDFDDY
+457 LTYTFHSVDFNDF
-470 ILDNDYVSQEIQK
+470 ILDKKYVKHELQK
-483 LISENENR
+483 LISENQNR

>member
-1 MSFHSLLNSIIDSQS
+1 MSFHKLLNSIIDSQS

-51 IRQLDISAADE
+51 IHLLDISAADE

-85 EKCLKV
+85 EKCLNI
-91 IGSPYID
+91 IGSPTID
-98 ADASGNQTLSGSQ
+98 AESPNRQTHSIL
-111 KSQELESQN
+111 QELQD
-120 KQTDHPTDTDQ
+120 KQPNHLVDTCQSKIPTRTI
-131 SQAASGTVLYQSTD
+131 LYQSTD
-145 EIIDGLTEFM
+145 EIISGLTKFL
-155 IQAGEKA
+155 IQASQKE

-171 FDLSSRVKLFA
+171 FDLSSRIKLFA
-182 TIRPLI
+182 TMRPLI
-188 ASGKFQNVTVSQILH
+188 ASGKFQNATVSQILH
-203 FQTKDSDDITEKLDG
+203 FQTKNPNDITEKLDG
-218 FAYLLESVLAK
+218 FAFLLESVLAK
-229 QTNITYNIYYYSN
+229 ETNITYNIYYYSN
-242 EQRVGQNSGVLF
+242 EQRVSKNSGVLF

-261 DACLLLNAD
+261 DACLLLNAN

-276 LTDPNL
+276 LTDSSL
-282 IGFMREE
+282 IGFMKEE
-289 FASVFD
+289 FHSVFD

-314 KSIPTEEIIFIQK
+314 RSIPAEEVIFIQK

-339 VEKYVPE
+339 VEKYIPE
-346 DFKDTLKQHFH
+346 NFRDTLKQHFH
-357 FMRQMNASEG
+357 FMQQMNASEG

-373 REFARNHVISE
+373 REFAKSHVISE
-384 SGFYVEADTA
+384 SGFYVEPDTS

-400 EQLKTRLDRNL
+400 EQLKSRLDINL
-411 FVLDTEKIP
+411 FVLDTRKIP

-430 PDQYALLVPNEK
+430 PDKYALLVPNKE
-442 LDFIICVSDPDIIHA
+442 LDFIICVSDPDIIQA
-457 LTYTFHSVDFDDY
+457 LTYTFHSVDFNDY
-470 ILDNDYVSQEIQK
+470 ILDKHYVKQEIQK
-483 LISENENR
+483 LISENKNR
-491 VADSTL
+491 VADQTL

>member
-43 TKDQITNI
+43 TKDQITSI

-85 EKCLKV
+85 EKCLRV

-98 ADASGNQTLSGSQ
+98 TNASNNQTPSR
-111 KSQELESQN
+111 SQELQN
-120 KQTDHPTDTDQ
+120 KLPDNPIDTDQ
-131 SQAASGTVLYQSTD
+131 SQATTGTILYHSTD
-145 EIIDGLTEFM
+145 EIICGLTKFLIHASKKE
-155 IQAGEKA
+155 

-171 FDLSSRVKLFA
+171 FDLSSRIKLFSS
-182 TIRPLI
+182 IQSLI
-188 ASGKFQNVTVSQILH
+188 TSGKFQNATISQILH
-203 FQTKDSDDITEKLDG
+203 FQTKNPNDITEKLDG
-218 FAYLLESVLAK
+218 FATLLESILTK
-229 QTNITYNIYYYSN
+229 EPNITYNIYYYSN
-242 EQRVGQNSGVLF
+242 EQKVSKNSGVLF

-261 DACLLLNAD
+261 DASLLLNAD
-270 ASKGCL
+270 ANKGCL
-276 LTDPNL
+276 LTDPSL
-282 IGFMREE
+282 IGLMREE

-295 HAEPFLSSF
+295 HAKPFLSSF
-304 SQKDLPQFQA
+304 SQKELPQFQA
-314 KSIPTEEIIFIQK
+314 RSIPAEEVIFIQK

-339 VEKYVPE
+339 VDKYVPDE
-346 DFKDTLKQHFH
+346 FKETLKQHFH
-357 FMRQMNASEG
+357 FMQQMNASEG

-384 SGFYVEADTA
+384 SGFYVEANTS

-400 EQLKTRLDRNL
+400 EQLEARLDRNL

-430 PDQYALLVPNEK
+430 TDQYALLVPNKE

-457 LTYTFHSVDFDDY
+457 LTYTFHSVDFEDY
-470 ILDNDYVSQEIQK
+470 VLDNTLVRNEIQK

>member
-43 TKDQITNI
+43 TKDQITSI

-85 EKCLKV
+85 EKCLRV

-98 ADASGNQTLSGSQ
+98 ANASNNQTPSC
-111 KSQELESQN
+111 SQELQN
-120 KQTDHPTDTDQ
+120 KLPDNPIDTDQ
-131 SQAASGTVLYQSTD
+131 SQAATGTILYHSTD
-145 EIIDGLTEFM
+145 EIICGLTKFLIHASKKE
-155 IQAGEKA
+155 

-171 FDLSSRVKLFA
+171 FDLSSRIKLFSN
-182 TIRPLI
+182 IHSLI
-188 ASGKFQNVTVSQILH
+188 TSGKFQNATISQILH
-203 FQTKDSDDITEKLDG
+203 FQTKNPNDITEKLDG
-218 FAYLLESVLAK
+218 FATLLESILTK
-229 QTNITYNIYYYSN
+229 GTNITYNIYYYSN
-242 EQRVGQNSGVLF
+242 EQKGSKNSGVLF

-261 DACLLLNAD
+261 DASLLLNAD
-270 ASKGCL
+270 ANKGCL
-276 LTDPNL
+276 LTDPSL
-282 IGFMREE
+282 IGLMREE

-295 HAEPFLSSF
+295 HAKPFLSSF
-304 SQKDLPQFQA
+304 SQKELPQFQA
-314 KSIPTEEIIFIQK
+314 RSIPAEEVIFIQK

-346 DFKDTLKQHFH
+346 EFKETLKQHFH
-357 FMRQMNASEG
+357 FMQQMNASEG

-384 SGFYVEADTA
+384 SGFYVEANTS

-400 EQLKTRLDRNL
+400 EQLEARLDRNL

-430 PDQYALLVPNEK
+430 PDQYALLVPNKE

-457 LTYTFHSVDFDDY
+457 LTYTFHSVDFEDY
-470 ILDNDYVSQEIQK
+470 VLDNTLVRNEIQK

>member
-43 TKDQITNI
+43 TKDQITSI

-76 TNYHYLKFT
+76 VNYHYLKFT
-85 EKCLKV
+85 EKCLRV

-98 ADASGNQTLSGSQ
+98 ANASNNQTPSC
-111 KSQELESQN
+111 SQELQN
-120 KQTDHPTDTDQ
+120 KLPDNPIDTDQ
-131 SQAASGTVLYQSTD
+131 SQAATGTILYHSTD
-145 EIIDGLTEFM
+145 EIICGLTKFLIHASKKE
-155 IQAGEKA
+155 

-171 FDLSSRVKLFA
+171 FDLSSRIKLFSN
-182 TIRPLI
+182 IHSLI
-188 ASGKFQNVTVSQILH
+188 TSGKFQNATISQILH
-203 FQTKDSDDITEKLDG
+203 FQTKNPDDITEKLDG
-218 FAYLLESVLAK
+218 FATLLESILTK
-229 QTNITYNIYYYSN
+229 GTNITYNIYYYSN
-242 EQRVGQNSGVLF
+242 EQKVSKNSGVLF

-261 DACLLLNAD
+261 DASLLLNAD
-270 ASKGCL
+270 ANKGCL
-276 LTDPNL
+276 LTDPSL
-282 IGFMREE
+282 IGFMRKE

-295 HAEPFLSSF
+295 HAKPFLSSF
-304 SQKDLPQFQA
+304 SQKELPQFQA
-314 KSIPTEEIIFIQK
+314 RSIPAEEVIFIQK

-346 DFKDTLKQHFH
+346 EFKETLKQHFH
-357 FMRQMNASEG
+357 FMQQMNASEG

-384 SGFYVEADTA
+384 SGFYVEANTS

-400 EQLKTRLDRNL
+400 EQLEARLDRNL

-430 PDQYALLVPNEK
+430 PDQYALLVPNKE

-457 LTYTFHSVDFDDY
+457 LTYTFHSVDFEDY
-470 ILDNDYVSQEIQK
+470 VLDNTLVRNEIQK

>member
-43 TKDQITNI
+43 TKDQITSI

-85 EKCLKV
+85 EKCLNV
-91 IGSPYID
+91 IG
-98 ADASGNQTLSGSQ
+98 ASGVDAKASSHQILPL
-111 KSQELESQN
+111 SQELKN
-120 KQTDHPTDTDQ
+120 KLSDNPVDTAQ
-131 SQAASGTVLYQSTD
+131 SQTATGTILYHSTD
-145 EIIDGLTEFM
+145 EIICGLTKFLIHASKKE
-155 IQAGEKA
+155 

-171 FDLSSRVKLFA
+171 FDLSSRIKLFSN
-182 TIRPLI
+182 IHSLI
-188 ASGKFQNVTVSQILH
+188 TSGKFQNATISQILH
-203 FQTKDSDDITEKLDG
+203 FQTKNPDDITEKLDG
-218 FAYLLESVLAK
+218 FATLLESILTK
-229 QTNITYNIYYYSN
+229 GTNITYNIYYYSN
-242 EQRVGQNSGVLF
+242 EQKVSKNSGVLF

-261 DACLLLNAD
+261 DASLLLNAD
-270 ASKGCL
+270 ANKGCL
-276 LTDPNL
+276 LTDPSL
-282 IGFMREE
+282 IGFMRKE
-289 FASVFD
+289 FDSVFD
-295 HAEPFLSSF
+295 HAKPFLSSF
-304 SQKDLPQFQA
+304 SQKELPQFQA
-314 KSIPTEEIIFIQK
+314 RSIPAEEVIFT
-327 HPGACLMVTDDL
+327 GACLMVTDDL

-346 DFKDTLKQHFH
+346 EFKETLKQHFH
-357 FMRQMNASEG
+357 FMQQMNASEG

-384 SGFYVEADTA
+384 SGFYVEANTA

-400 EQLKTRLDRNL
+400 EQLKSRLDRNL

-430 PDQYALLVPNEK
+430 PDQYALLVPNKE
-442 LDFIICVSDPDIIHA
+442 LDFIICVSDPDIIQA
-457 LTYTFHSVDFDDY
+457 LTYTFHSVDFNDF
-470 ILDNDYVSQEIQK
+470 ILDKKYIKHELQK
-483 LISENENR
+483 LISENQNR

>member
-43 TKDQITNI
+43 TKDQITSI

-85 EKCLKV
+85 EKCLRV

-98 ADASGNQTLSGSQ
+98 ANASNNQTPSR
-111 KSQELESQN
+111 SQELQN
-120 KQTDHPTDTDQ
+120 KLPDNPIDTDQ
-131 SQAASGTVLYQSTD
+131 SQAATGTILYHSTD
-145 EIIDGLTEFM
+145 EIICGLTKFLIHASKKE
-155 IQAGEKA
+155 

-171 FDLSSRVKLFA
+171 FDLSSRIKLFSS
-182 TIRPLI
+182 IHSLI
-188 ASGKFQNVTVSQILH
+188 ASGKFQNAAISQILH
-203 FQTKDSDDITEKLDG
+203 FQTKKPDDITEKLDG
-218 FAYLLESVLAK
+218 FATLLESILTK
-229 QTNITYNIYYYSN
+229 ETNITYNIYYYSN
-242 EQRVGQNSGVLF
+242 EQKVSKNSGVLF

-270 ASKGCL
+270 ANKGCL
-276 LTDPNL
+276 LTDSSL
-282 IGFMREE
+282 IRLMREE
-289 FASVFD
+289 FVSVFD

-304 SQKDLPQFQA
+304 SQKELPQFQA
-314 KSIPTEEIIFIQK
+314 RSIPAEEVIFIQK

-339 VEKYVPE
+339 VDKYVPE
-346 DFKDTLKQHFH
+346 EFTETLKQHFH
-357 FMRQMNASEG
+357 FMQQMNASEG

-384 SGFYVEADTA
+384 SGFYVEADTP

-400 EQLKTRLDRNL
+400 EQLKSRLDRNL

-430 PDQYALLVPNEK
+430 PDQYALLVPNKE
-442 LDFIICVSDPDIIHA
+442 LDFIICVSDPDIIQA
-457 LTYTFHSVDFDDY
+457 LTYTFHSVDFNDF
-470 ILDNDYVSQEIQK
+470 ILDKKYVKHELQK
-483 LISENENR
+483 LISENQNR

>member
-43 TKDQITNI
+43 TKDQITSI

-85 EKCLKV
+85 EKCLRV

-98 ADASGNQTLSGSQ
+98 TNASNNQTPSR
-111 KSQELESQN
+111 SQELQN
-120 KQTDHPTDTDQ
+120 KLPDNPIDTDQ
-131 SQAASGTVLYQSTD
+131 SQAATETILYHSTD
-145 EIIDGLTEFM
+145 EIICGLTKFLIHASKKE
-155 IQAGEKA
+155 

-171 FDLSSRVKLFA
+171 FDLSSRIKLFSS
-182 TIRPLI
+182 IQSLI
-188 ASGKFQNVTVSQILH
+188 TSGKFQNATISQILH
-203 FQTKDSDDITEKLDG
+203 FQTKNPNDITEKLDG
-218 FAYLLESVLAK
+218 FATLLESILTK
-229 QTNITYNIYYYSN
+229 EPNITYNIYYYSN
-242 EQRVGQNSGVLF
+242 EQKVSKNSGVLF

-261 DACLLLNAD
+261 DASLLLNAD
-270 ASKGCL
+270 ANKGCL
-276 LTDPNL
+276 LTDPSL
-282 IGFMREE
+282 IGLMREE

-295 HAEPFLSSF
+295 HAKPFLSSF
-304 SQKDLPQFQA
+304 SQKELPQFQA
-314 KSIPTEEIIFIQK
+314 RSIPAEEVIFIQK

-339 VEKYVPE
+339 VDKYVPNE
-346 DFKDTLKQHFH
+346 FKETLKQHFH
-357 FMRQMNASEG
+357 FMQQMNASEG

-384 SGFYVEADTA
+384 YGFYVEANTS

-400 EQLKTRLDRNL
+400 EQLEARLDRNL

-430 PDQYALLVPNEK
+430 PDQYALLVPNKE

-457 LTYTFHSVDFDDY
+457 LTYTFHSVDFEDY
-470 ILDNDYVSQEIQK
+470 ILDNTLVRNEIQK

>member
-1 MSFHSLLNSIIDSQS
+1 MSFHSLLNSIIDPQS

-43 TKDQITNI
+43 TKDQITSI

-76 TNYHYLKFT
+76 VNYHYLKFT
-85 EKCLKV
+85 EKCLRV

-98 ADASGNQTLSGSQ
+98 ANASNNQTPSC
-111 KSQELESQN
+111 SQELQN
-120 KQTDHPTDTDQ
+120 KLSDNPIDTDQ
-131 SQAASGTVLYQSTD
+131 SQAATGTILYHSTD
-145 EIIDGLTEFM
+145 EIICGLTKFLIHASKKE
-155 IQAGEKA
+155 

-171 FDLSSRVKLFA
+171 FDLSSRIKLFSN
-182 TIRPLI
+182 IQSLI
-188 ASGKFQNVTVSQILH
+188 TSVKFQNATISQILH
-203 FQTKDSDDITEKLDG
+203 FQTKNPNDITEKLDG
-218 FAYLLESVLAK
+218 FATLLESILTK
-229 QTNITYNIYYYSN
+229 GTNITYNIYYYSN
-242 EQRVGQNSGVLF
+242 EQKVSKNSGVLF

-261 DACLLLNAD
+261 DASLLLNAD
-270 ASKGCL
+270 ANKGCL
-276 LTDPNL
+276 LTDPSL
-282 IGFMREE
+282 IGFMCKE
-289 FASVFD
+289 FNSVFD
-295 HAEPFLSSF
+295 HAKPFLSSF
-304 SQKDLPQFQA
+304 SQKELPQFQA
-314 KSIPTEEIIFIQK
+314 RSIPAEEVIFIQK

-346 DFKDTLKQHFH
+346 EFKETLKQHFH
-357 FMRQMNASEG
+357 FMQQMNASEG

-384 SGFYVEADTA
+384 SGFYVEANTA

-400 EQLKTRLDRNL
+400 EQLKSRLDRNL

-430 PDQYALLVPNEK
+430 PDQYALLVPNKE
-442 LDFIICVSDPDIIHA
+442 LDFIICVSDPDIIQA
-457 LTYTFHSVDFDDY
+457 LTYTFQSVDFNDF
-470 ILDNDYVSQEIQK
+470 ILDKKYVKHELQK
-483 LISENENR
+483 LISENQNR

>member
-85 EKCLKV
+85 EKCLRV

-98 ADASGNQTLSGSQ
+98 ANASNNQTPSC
-111 KSQELESQN
+111 SQELQN
-120 KQTDHPTDTDQ
+120 KLSDNPIDTDQ
-131 SQAASGTVLYQSTD
+131 SQAAAGTILYHSTD
-145 EIIDGLTEFM
+145 EIICGLTKFLIHASKKE
-155 IQAGEKA
+155 

-171 FDLSSRVKLFA
+171 FDLSSRIKLFSN
-182 TIRPLI
+182 IHSLI
-188 ASGKFQNVTVSQILH
+188 TSGKFQNATISQILH
-203 FQTKDSDDITEKLDG
+203 FQTKNPDDITEKLDG
-218 FAYLLESVLAK
+218 FATLLESILTK
-229 QTNITYNIYYYSN
+229 ETNITYSIYYYSN
-242 EQRVGQNSGVLF
+242 EQKVSKNSGVLF

-270 ASKGCL
+270 ANKGCL
-276 LTDPNL
+276 LTDSSL
-282 IGFMREE
+282 IRLMREE
-289 FASVFD
+289 FVSVFD

-304 SQKDLPQFQA
+304 SQKELPQFQA
-314 KSIPTEEIIFIQK
+314 RSIPAEEVIFIQK

-339 VEKYVPE
+339 VDKYVPE
-346 DFKDTLKQHFH
+346 EFTETLKQHFH
-357 FMRQMNASEG
+357 FMQQMNASEG

-384 SGFYVEADTA
+384 SGFYVEADTP

-400 EQLKTRLDRNL
+400 EQLKARLDRNL
-411 FVLDTEKIP
+411 FVLDTEKFRYRITGH
-420 VSDNWAFLLY
+420 F
-430 PDQYALLVPNEK
+430 
-442 LDFIICVSDPDIIHA
+442 F
-457 LTYTFHSVDFDDY
+457 Y
-470 ILDNDYVSQEIQK
+470 IR
-483 LISENENR
+483 ISMPCLFQIKN
-491 VADSTL
+491 

>member
-43 TKDQITNI
+43 TKDQITSI

-85 EKCLKV
+85 EKCLRV

-98 ADASGNQTLSGSQ
+98 TNASDNQTPSR
-111 KSQELESQN
+111 SQELQN
-120 KQTDHPTDTDQ
+120 KLPDNPIDTDQ
-131 SQAASGTVLYQSTD
+131 SQAATETILYHSTD
-145 EIIDGLTEFM
+145 EIICGLTKFLIHASKKE
-155 IQAGEKA
+155 

-171 FDLSSRVKLFA
+171 FDLSSRIKLFSS
-182 TIRPLI
+182 IQSLI
-188 ASGKFQNVTVSQILH
+188 TSGKFQNATISQILH
-203 FQTKDSDDITEKLDG
+203 FQTKNPNDITEKLDG
-218 FAYLLESVLAK
+218 FATLLESILTK
-229 QTNITYNIYYYSN
+229 EPNITYNIYKYSN
-242 EQRVGQNSGVLF
+242 EQKVSKNSGVLF

-261 DACLLLNAD
+261 DASLLLNAD
-270 ASKGCL
+270 ANKGCL
-276 LTDPNL
+276 LTDPSL
-282 IGFMREE
+282 IGLMREE

-295 HAEPFLSSF
+295 HAKPFLSSF
-304 SQKDLPQFQA
+304 SQKELPQFQA
-314 KSIPTEEIIFIQK
+314 RSIPAKEVIFIQK

-339 VEKYVPE
+339 VDKYVPE
-346 DFKDTLKQHFH
+346 EFKETLKQHFH
-357 FMRQMNASEG
+357 FMQQMNASEG

-384 SGFYVEADTA
+384 SGFYVEANTS

-400 EQLKTRLDRNL
+400 EQLEARLDRNL

-430 PDQYALLVPNEK
+430 PDQYALLVPNKE

-457 LTYTFHSVDFDDY
+457 LTYTFHSVDFEDY
-470 ILDNDYVSQEIQK
+470 VLDNTLVRNEIQK

>member
-1 MSFHSLLNSIIDSQS
+1 MSFHKLLNSIIDSQS

-43 TKDQITNI
+43 TKDQITSI

-85 EKCLKV
+85 EKCLNV
-91 IGSPYID
+91 IGASDID
-98 ADASGNQTLSGSQ
+98 AKASSRQILPLSL
-111 KSQELESQN
+111 ELQN
-120 KQTDHPTDTDQ
+120 KLPDDPVDTAQ
-131 SQAASGTVLYQSTD
+131 SQAATGTILYHSTD
-145 EIIDGLTEFM
+145 EIICGLTKFLIHASKKE
-155 IQAGEKA
+155 

-171 FDLSSRVKLFA
+171 FDLSSRIKLFSN
-182 TIRPLI
+182 IQSLI
-188 ASGKFQNVTVSQILH
+188 TSGKFQNATISQLLH
-203 FQTKDSDDITEKLDG
+203 FQTKNPNDITEKLDG
-218 FAYLLESVLAK
+218 FATLLESILTK
-229 QTNITYNIYYYSN
+229 EPNITYNIYYYSN
-242 EQRVGQNSGVLF
+242 EQKVSKNSGVLF

-261 DACLLLNAD
+261 DASLLLNAD
-270 ASKGCL
+270 ANKGCL
-276 LTDPNL
+276 LTDPSL
-282 IGFMREE
+282 IGLMREE

-295 HAEPFLSSF
+295 HAKPFLSSF
-304 SQKDLPQFQA
+304 SQKELPQFQA
-314 KSIPTEEIIFIQK
+314 RSIPAEEVIFIQK

-339 VEKYVPE
+339 VDKYVPE
-346 DFKDTLKQHFH
+346 EFKETLKQHFH
-357 FMRQMNASEG
+357 FMQQMNASEG

-384 SGFYVEADTA
+384 SGFYVEADTP

-400 EQLKTRLDRNL
+400 EQLKARLDRNL

-430 PDQYALLVPNEK
+430 TDQYALLVPNKE

-457 LTYTFHSVDFDDY
+457 LTYTFHSVDFEDY
-470 ILDNDYVSQEIQK
+470 VLDNTLVRNEIQK

-491 VADSTL
+491 VANSTL

>member
-43 TKDQITNI
+43 TKDQITSI

-85 EKCLKV
+85 EKCLRV

-98 ADASGNQTLSGSQ
+98 ANASNNQTPSR
-111 KSQELESQN
+111 SQELQN
-120 KQTDHPTDTDQ
+120 KLPDNPIDTDQ
-131 SQAASGTVLYQSTD
+131 SQAATGTILYHSTD
-145 EIIDGLTEFM
+145 EIICGLTKFLIHASKKE
-155 IQAGEKA
+155 

-171 FDLSSRVKLFA
+171 FDLSSRIKLFSN
-182 TIRPLI
+182 IQSLI
-188 ASGKFQNVTVSQILH
+188 TSGKFQNATISQILH
-203 FQTKDSDDITEKLDG
+203 FQTKNPNDITEKLDG
-218 FAYLLESVLAK
+218 FATLLESILTK
-229 QTNITYNIYYYSN
+229 GTNITYNIYYYSY
-242 EQRVGQNSGVLF
+242 EQKVSKNSGVLF

-261 DACLLLNAD
+261 DASLLLNAD
-270 ASKGCL
+270 ANKGCL
-276 LTDPNL
+276 LTDPSL
-282 IGFMREE
+282 IGFMCKE
-289 FASVFD
+289 FDSVFD
-295 HAEPFLSSF
+295 HAKPFLSSF
-304 SQKDLPQFQA
+304 SQKELPQFQA
-314 KSIPTEEIIFIQK
+314 KSIPAEEVIFIQK

-346 DFKDTLKQHFH
+346 EFKETLKQHFH
-357 FMRQMNASEG
+357 FMQQMNASEG

-384 SGFYVEADTA
+384 SGFYVEANTA

-400 EQLKTRLDRNL
+400 EQLKSRLDRNL

-430 PDQYALLVPNEK
+430 PDQYALLVPNKE
-442 LDFIICVSDPDIIHA
+442 LDFIICVSDPDIIQA
-457 LTYTFHSVDFDDY
+457 LTYTFHSVDFNDF
-470 ILDNDYVSQEIQK
+470 ILDKKYVKHELQK
-483 LISENENR
+483 LISENQNR
-491 VADSTL
+491 MADSTL